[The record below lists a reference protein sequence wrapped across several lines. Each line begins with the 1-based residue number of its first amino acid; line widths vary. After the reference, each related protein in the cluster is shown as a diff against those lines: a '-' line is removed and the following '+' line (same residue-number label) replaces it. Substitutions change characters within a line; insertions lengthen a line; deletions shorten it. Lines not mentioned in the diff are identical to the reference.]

1 LLKIDDDGSGLN
13 TEAIR
18 AKAVEKGLISPEAI
32 MQEKELFSMIFHPG
46 FSTAQTVTGVS
57 GRGVGMDVV
66 RKSIDALQG
75 AIEVESVRGQ
85 GTSITLKL
93 PLTLAIIDGLLVKID
108 DQYFVIPLSIIEECV
123 ELNQKDVVKAHG
135 KKIAEIRGETVPY
148 IHLRELFMMGG
159 NTPSIE
165 QIVTARVDGL
175 RIGFVVDQVVGE
187 YQTVIKTLGRVYR
200 NIKEVS
206 GATIL
211 GDGQVALILDLPRLV
226 QKAAMEENVR
236 RH

>member
-1 LLKIDDDGSGLN
+1 
-13 TEAIR
+13 
-18 AKAVEKGLISPEAI
+18 
-32 MQEKELFSMIFHPG
+32 
-46 FSTAQTVTGVS
+46 
-57 GRGVGMDVV
+57 
-66 RKSIDALQG
+66 
-75 AIEVESVRGQ
+75 
-85 GTSITLKL
+85 
-93 PLTLAIIDGLLVKID
+93 
-108 DQYFVIPLSIIEECV
+108 
-123 ELNQKDVVKAHG
+123 
-135 KKIAEIRGETVPY
+135 
-148 IHLRELFMMGG
+148 MMGG